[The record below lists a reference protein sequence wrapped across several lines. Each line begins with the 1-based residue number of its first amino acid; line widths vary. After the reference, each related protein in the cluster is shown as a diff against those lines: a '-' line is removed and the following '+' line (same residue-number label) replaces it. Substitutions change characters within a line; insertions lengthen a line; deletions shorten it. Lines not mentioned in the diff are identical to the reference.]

1 MTKATATSKANRTI
15 HKLITN
21 RYFSAV
27 PLDRLYDAVEEVGF
41 SIDPEEKACM
51 LCGRDGRAQWD
62 LSFEGKPVRQVLV
75 LTWHKM
81 DETGHYEVVAY
92 VS

>member
-1 MTKATATSKANRTI
+1 MTKASATSKANRTI
-15 HKLITN
+15 HALITN

-27 PLDRLYDAVEEVGF
+27 PLDRLYDAVEQVGF
-41 SIDPEEKACM
+41 SIDSEEKACM
-51 LCGRDGRAQWD
+51 LCGRDGHATWD
-62 LSFEGKPVRQVLV
+62 LFYEGKSAKQMLV
-75 LTWHKM
+75 LSWHKM